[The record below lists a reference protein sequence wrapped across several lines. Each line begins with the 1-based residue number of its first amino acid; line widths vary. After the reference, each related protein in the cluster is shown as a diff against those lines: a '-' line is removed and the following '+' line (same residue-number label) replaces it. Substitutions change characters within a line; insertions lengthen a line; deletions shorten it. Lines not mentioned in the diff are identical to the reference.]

1 MIAILKHENINRIE
15 KVRLLKKKKKKA
27 DNSET

>member
-15 KVRLLKKKKKKA
+15 KVRLLKKKKKA